1 MKRKRVLDGFFS
13 RLKGPKIRNP
23 KILWASSILPEPSS
37 MSSLEYV
44 HPIGFLFFGV
54 TGANQGTSVPT
65 HVTKDYEIRENSSSL
80 GPNIRKIQRPLS
92 NLFLQR
98 LKLILRRIK
107 WPIKFLASV
116 KFWF

>member
-1 MKRKRVLDGFFS
+1 
-13 RLKGPKIRNP
+13 
-23 KILWASSILPEPSS
+23 